1 MLPAVNDFL
10 TRLMAGEPIEFQDT
24 MALINECFDYQ
35 PTHFENGSDDD
46 LVVNEAG
53 VNEGSCKIFALAS
66 LLCLDQ
72 SQTLALFGRYYRE
85 DVLGHPEGQDHRN
98 IRSFM
103 IHGWAGIHFKG
114 EALLPKT
121 PLSTVEPG

>member
-10 TRLMAGEPIEFQDT
+10 TRLAAGESIEFQDT
-24 MALINECFDYQ
+24 MVLINECFDYQ
-35 PTHFENGSDDD
+35 PTHFENGADDD
-46 LVVNEAG
+46 LVVNAAG

-103 IHGWAGIHFKG
+103 THGWAGISFKG
-114 EALLPKT
+114 EALHPK
-121 PLSTVEPG
+121 PALSGFEPG